1 MEYRAFSLPGVQML
15 GNGHVINTSVPS
27 FSEACAKG
35 RRQAVTWVL
44 LTGSGDPK
52 TSRVGL

>member
-15 GNGHVINTSVPS
+15 GNGHVINTSVAS

>member
-15 GNGHVINTSVPS
+15 GNGHVINTSVAS

-35 RRQAVTWVL
+35 RRQAVTRVL
-44 LTGSGDPK
+44 LAGSGDPK